1 MTVPLQRDALAARA
15 DSGEKPRKLGFL
27 LPVAH
32 FLPCI
37 GRKNRNLAHLKPREA
52 VLNSVQR
59 VKTGRRREMT
69 FLRTVAL
76 AAPVAALML
85 PGLPAHACDSNYAW
99 LCKPVPSI
107 DASEPT
113 ETRASKPLPI
123 TSVRKEARAAKAVR
137 ARAAIKSAK
146 AKVQRSAQ
154 ARVKHVARK
163 PPARRLVLRPRHQSV
178 AAAPPEDLGLTP
190 GESTR
195 ITATKPRER
204 AQKPDAASAGNAQ
217 ATREAN
223 TGFVAAWEPSA
234 GVAEPVGAAPVGAA
248 TAATATEA
256 SAPASEPAPV
266 MPVLVATQS
275 EVNEIDLAAPEPAQ
289 SDGSWLRGLFIAFG
303 GILALGSAL
312 RLFL

>member
-1 MTVPLQRDALAARA
+1 MA
-15 DSGEKPRKLGFL
+15 
-27 LPVAH
+27 
-32 FLPCI
+32 
-37 GRKNRNLAHLKPREA
+37 
-52 VLNSVQR
+52 
-59 VKTGRRREMT
+59 

-76 AAPVAALML
+76 AAPVVALML

-123 TSVRKEARAAKAVR
+123 TSVRKEARAKALR

-146 AKVQRSAQ
+146 AKGQRSAQ
-154 ARVKHVARK
+154 ARVKRVARK
-163 PPARRLVLRPRHQSV
+163 LPARRLVLRPRHQSV
-178 AAAPPEDLGLTP
+178 AAAPPEDLGQTP

-234 GVAEPVGAAPVGAA
+234 GVAEPVEAAPVGAAA

-266 MPVLVATQS
+266 MPVLVASQS

-289 SDGSWLRGLFIAFG
+289 SDGSWLRRLFIVFG